1 MTILQSLIR
10 SLNNRFYI
18 LPCVSSIIYMY
29 CKTSTC
35 KMPQVNKPAVTEG
48 SSAGG
53 LNFRNFRKS
62 KNVKKHKCVQLSVR
76 SELDLLGFLTVHKQ
90 WDSTVYTGLIV
101 QYSLT
106 HHPGCIQYKYS
117 SYMLQ
122 VQ

>member
-1 MTILQSLIR
+1 
-10 SLNNRFYI
+10 
-18 LPCVSSIIYMY
+18 MY

-76 SELDLLGFLTVHKQ
+76 SELGLLGFLTVHKQ

-101 QYSLT
+101 LFS
-106 HHPGCIQYKYS
+106 
-117 SYMLQ
+117 
-122 VQ
+122 

>member
-1 MTILQSLIR
+1 
-10 SLNNRFYI
+10 
-18 LPCVSSIIYMY
+18 
-29 CKTSTC
+29 
-35 KMPQVNKPAVTEG
+35 MPQVNKPAVTEG

-76 SELDLLGFLTVHKQ
+76 PILGLLGFLTVHKQ

-106 HHPGCIQYKYS
+106 HHPGCIQYKIHHTCYKYNS
-117 SYMLQ
+117 QRRYTVYFASD
-122 VQ
+122 